1 MVAGPQDTR
10 PVRELLSARVLDLL
24 EASRNLVAR
33 NLCNDGL
40 IGTGPFSGHT
50 GLKETI
56 AEQSDIPP
64 VISRMLAY

>member
-24 EASRNLVAR
+24 EASRNLVVR